1 MLLGYLLLIFP
12 AIALLSALLY
22 LPIYL
27 IGRKCGRKHTPAHHI
42 AVYALIGCC
51 CSLAYLTILWYYPNI
66 TFHPEYHFLNLVPF
80 IWLQETYLMG
90 TTRMIEQLLLNIAM
104 FLPYGFLLPC
114 VFTPLRKLRWQ
125 ILVVIATTTF
135 IETIQYFI
143 GRSADIDDVIM
154 NTIGGVLGYL
164 CFIIAEKLQTVISY
178 KKRIKDI

>member
-42 AVYALIGCC
+42 AVYAFIGCC

-80 IWLQETYLMG
+80 IWLEEILRILDLKSKYGMRLVSFGG
-90 TTRMIEQLLLNIAM
+90 TFRQ
-104 FLPYGFLLPC
+104 
-114 VFTPLRKLRWQ
+114 Q
-125 ILVVIATTTF
+125 IT
-135 IETIQYFI
+135 
-143 GRSADIDDVIM
+143 
-154 NTIGGVLGYL
+154 
-164 CFIIAEKLQTVISY
+164 EKLSLGLSFYVIFPAHL
-178 KKRIKDI
+178 RGGIRNW

>member
-1 MLLGYLLLIFP
+1 
-12 AIALLSALLY
+12 
-22 LPIYL
+22 
-27 IGRKCGRKHTPAHHI
+27 
-42 AVYALIGCC
+42 
-51 CSLAYLTILWYYPNI
+51 
-66 TFHPEYHFLNLVPF
+66 
-80 IWLQETYLMG
+80 
-90 TTRMIEQLLLNIAM
+90 MIEQLLLNITM